1 MKYFTEADLK
11 DLWNDSL
18 YAQDNYVGEYPTD
31 ELIKKVEADI
41 GGYKLPESYI
51 ELMRIQN
58 GGDLNRCFVILGD
71 DSEFADGM
79 SWVSGIFGIGFDKRY
94 SLCGD
99 LGSNFMKEEW
109 GYPDIGVCFAD
120 TPSAGHEMY
129 MFDYRECGKDG
140 IPKVVHVDQEGDY
153 CITPIAETF
162 EEFIKSLVT
171 EEEAEDYQADNSIE

>member
-1 MKYFTEADLK
+1 MKYFKDEDLK
-11 DLWNDSL
+11 DLWNDSQ
-18 YAQDNYVGEYPTD
+18 YSRENYVGEYPTD
-31 ELIKKVEADI
+31 EMIAEVEAAI

-58 GGDLNRCFVILGD
+58 GGDLNRDFVILGD
-71 DSEFADGM
+71 DSRFADGM
-79 SWVSGIFGIGFDKRY
+79 CWVSGIMGIGFDKTY
-94 SLCGD
+94 ALCGD

-129 MFDYRECGKDG
+129 MFDYRECGKNG
-140 IPKVVHVDQEGDY
+140 VPKVVHVDQEGDY
-153 CITPIAETF
+153 CITVVANTF

-171 EEEAEDYQADNSIE
+171 EDDAEEYQASLDE